1 MITIKEIKEKD
12 HELCYEL
19 DSHTI
24 SLWSKK
30 QWVNEFRKEGT
41 KVFGLNLSNVLI
53 AICVIQ
59 FVADEAHLNYLSVNY
74 KFQRQGF
81 GSNLM
86 SYVLKQCKTSKLSK
100 VLLEVSSKNV
110 IADIFYDNFNFINV
124 GIREKYYKDGSDAL
138 LKEKKLI

>member
-30 QWVNEFRKEGT
+30 QWANEFRKEGT

-86 SYVLKQCKTSKLSK
+86 SYVNRKRYLILIITRFKSCYLNYLSQ
-100 VLLEVSSKNV
+100 
-110 IADIFYDNFNFINV
+110 FYFQ
-124 GIREKYYKDGSDAL
+124 
-138 LKEKKLI
+138 